1 MKSKIE
7 CSLSTGASP
16 EDGVP
21 DMIVI
26 SEIDEN
32 GIAVNLRARYTKDVI
47 YVSFLK
53 IRLIADIVSWTHS
66 FVCKLIKLFDNLVH
80 EIKCLIHMSAIY

>member
-1 MKSKIE
+1 M
-7 CSLSTGASP
+7 CGLFSLSTGASP

-32 GIAVNLRARYTKDVI
+32 GIAVNLKTRYTKDQI
-47 YVSFLK
+47 YVSF
-53 IRLIADIVSWTHS
+53 
-66 FVCKLIKLFDNLVH
+66 
-80 EIKCLIHMSAIY
+80 